1 VINFGK
7 KAVLTQT
14 EVQKIPE
21 SERKLK
27 GEFMMDGFNLCK
39 EKFEELTSI
48 MQHALKWVE
57 QRSDYLSRVVA
68 QKVGLLYSLP

>member
-1 VINFGK
+1 
-7 KAVLTQT
+7 
-14 EVQKIPE
+14 
-21 SERKLK
+21 
-27 GEFMMDGFNLCK
+27 MMDGFNLCK